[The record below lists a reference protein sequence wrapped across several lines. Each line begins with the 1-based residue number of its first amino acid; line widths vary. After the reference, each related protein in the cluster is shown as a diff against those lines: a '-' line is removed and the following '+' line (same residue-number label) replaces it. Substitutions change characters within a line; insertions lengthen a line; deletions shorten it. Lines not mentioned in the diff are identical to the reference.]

1 MWKVRFSQLQVV
13 VIILKCCI
21 ATLRYLLFYSC
32 EKQKAKLWIHFET
45 LLDSNQ
51 FHVNSTQKPIGHS
64 HKHCICISSRFFFYF
79 YFYFDLKK
87 KSRDIYSTYKFHLRR
102 TWDWNILRFVMV
114 WKYVYFWRRNRQ
126 MNENQIYLQFIC
138 TETWVL
144 FNDKLMS
151 IEIFDVFNVMVNII
165 VKTW

>member
-1 MWKVRFSQLQVV
+1 MCCQWSQQAYSRFSRSNKNGFFFGFEMWKVRFSQLQVV

-32 EKQKAKLWIHFET
+32 EKQKAKSMTKLWIHFET

-87 KSRDIYSTYKFHLRR
+87 KIKRYLFHL
-102 TWDWNILRFVMV
+102 
-114 WKYVYFWRRNRQ
+114 
-126 MNENQIYLQFIC
+126 
-138 TETWVL
+138 
-144 FNDKLMS
+144 
-151 IEIFDVFNVMVNII
+151 
-165 VKTW
+165 